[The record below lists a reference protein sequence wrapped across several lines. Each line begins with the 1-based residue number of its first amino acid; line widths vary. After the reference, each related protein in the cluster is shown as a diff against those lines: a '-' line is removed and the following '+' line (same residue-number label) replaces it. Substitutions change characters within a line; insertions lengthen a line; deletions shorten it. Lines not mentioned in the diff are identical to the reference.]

1 MVVKKKGKTK
11 MAKKKPTKRQLVF
24 QDLKAIINKA
34 KDFNTFMESIPDA
47 VQACNKYWEKE
58 T

>member
-1 MVVKKKGKTK
+1 